1 MTFREAVKK
10 LLAAG
15 VDSAQSDAALLFEKF
30 AGVDAARLPL
40 VRDESFD
47 DPELADAIEKRCAR
61 TPIQYILGSW
71 EFFGLDFYVSP
82 DCLCPRPDTE
92 ISVEAAISLLPD
104 GADFLELCTGSGCIS
119 VSLCKTRGD
128 LTGIATDKFRN
139 TLAVAQKNAQK
150 HGVADRLR
158 LVCADLFDAPD
169 YIGERRFDA
178 IISNPPYIPTRDIDE
193 LSEEVK
199 KEPLAAL
206 DGGEDGLDFYRH
218 IVSEYTKYLKKGG
231 KVIFE
236 IGYDQGEALKSIAKC
251 HGYSCKIIKDLGKND
266 RVAVL
271 GKNEV
276 C

>member
-10 LLAAG
+10 LASAG
-15 VDSAQSDAALLFEKF
+15 IENARADAALLFKRF

-40 VRDESFD
+40 VYDENYD
-47 DPELADAIEKRCAR
+47 IPELLDAVERRCAH

-71 EFFGLDFYVSP
+71 EFFGLDFYVCP

-92 ISVEAAISLLPD
+92 ISVETALSLLPN

-128 LTGIATDKFRN
+128 LSGIATDKFEN
-139 TLAVAQKNAQK
+139 TLAVAQKNAEK
-150 HGVADRLR
+150 HGVADRLT

-169 YIGERRFDA
+169 YVGERRFDA
-178 IISNPPYIPTRDIDE
+178 IISNPPYIPTRDIDA
-193 LSEEVK
+193 LSDEVK
-199 KEPLAAL
+199 KEPIAAL
-206 DGGEDGLDFYRH
+206 DGGDDGLDFYRH
-218 IVSEYTKYLKKGG
+218 IVSEYTKYLKDGG
-231 KVIFE
+231 KIIFE
-236 IGYDQGEALKSIAKC
+236 IGYDQVDALKNIAKS
-251 HGYSCKIIKDLGKND
+251 HGYICEIIKDLGKND

-271 GKNEV
+271 RKAGV